1 VISDLEKLGY
11 PRLFTKTVYDRLQKQ
26 WTDRLGFD
34 TTMYTRAEA
43 LNTLE
48 RLIRDKDLKLRS
60 SRCLAEMATFVW
72 PERKKV
78 QYGQSGPFEGI
89 PQAQPGCNDD
99 LVLSLAIG
107 VAVALKRPRR
117 RGTPAPPERYQPSL
131 VTGY

>member
-1 VISDLEKLGY
+1 
-11 PRLFTKTVYDRLQKQ
+11 
-26 WTDRLGFD
+26 
-34 TTMYTRAEA
+34 
-43 LNTLE
+43 
-48 RLIRDKDLKLRS
+48 
-60 SRCLAEMATFVW
+60 MATFVW